1 METSVNVR
9 IKRTVEEVLLANGYL
24 SEIQSNNI
32 ILVGLKNIKAK
43 LIIIEED
50 KKLYFQLDVLPLNE
64 IYEDVN
70 IYKELLLKYNVGTSY
85 PVIKD
90 DDVLNLVIPIIDI
103 SIQNRIEEKI
113 KKSFLLKEESK
124 RLLDLAK
131 KAVEIAIEKDE
142 NEAVEFINEQ
152 I

>member
-50 KKLYFQLDVLPLNE
+50 EKLYFQLDVLPLNE

-70 IYKELLLKYNVGTSY
+70 IYKELLKLNYDIVPLAMAIDATDREDNILIITTTLEVENLDENELMNV
-85 PVIKD
+85 
-90 DDVLNLVIPIIDI
+90 IINFED
-103 SIQNRIEEKI
+103 
-113 KKSFLLKEESK
+113 
-124 RLLDLAK
+124 
-131 KAVEIAIEKDE
+131 AIEKAIVTLKNYYVDDLE
-142 NEAVEFINEQ
+142 LNEGEVSGIY
-152 I
+152 

>member
-50 KKLYFQLDVLPLNE
+50 KKLYFLLDVLPLNE

-70 IYKELLLKYNVGTSY
+70 IYKELLKLNFDIVPLAMAIDPTDREDNILIITTTLEVENLDENELMNV
-85 PVIKD
+85 
-90 DDVLNLVIPIIDI
+90 IINFED
-103 SIQNRIEEKI
+103 
-113 KKSFLLKEESK
+113 
-124 RLLDLAK
+124 
-131 KAVEIAIEKDE
+131 AIEKAIVTLKNYYVDDLE
-142 NEAVEFINEQ
+142 LNEGEVSGIY
-152 I
+152 

>member
-64 IYEDVN
+64 IYEDIN
-70 IYKELLLKYNVGTSY
+70 IYKELLKLNYDIVPLAMAIDATDREDNILIITTTLEVENLDENELMNV
-85 PVIKD
+85 
-90 DDVLNLVIPIIDI
+90 IINFED
-103 SIQNRIEEKI
+103 
-113 KKSFLLKEESK
+113 
-124 RLLDLAK
+124 
-131 KAVEIAIEKDE
+131 AIEKAIVTLKNYYVDDLE
-142 NEAVEFINEQ
+142 LNEGEVSGIY
-152 I
+152 

>member
-1 METSVNVR
+1 METSVIVR

-70 IYKELLLKYNVGTSY
+70 IYKELLKLNYDIVPLAMAIDATDREDNILIITTTLEVENLDENELMNV
-85 PVIKD
+85 
-90 DDVLNLVIPIIDI
+90 IINFED
-103 SIQNRIEEKI
+103 
-113 KKSFLLKEESK
+113 
-124 RLLDLAK
+124 
-131 KAVEIAIEKDE
+131 AIEKAIVTLKNYYVDDLE
-142 NEAVEFINEQ
+142 LNEGEVSGIY
-152 I
+152 

>member
-24 SEIQSNNI
+24 SETQSNNI

-50 KKLYFQLDVLPLNE
+50 MKLYFQLDVLPLNE

-70 IYKELLLKYNVGTSY
+70 IYKELLKLNYDIVPLAMAIDATDREDNILIITTTLEVENLDENELMNV
-85 PVIKD
+85 
-90 DDVLNLVIPIIDI
+90 IINFED
-103 SIQNRIEEKI
+103 
-113 KKSFLLKEESK
+113 
-124 RLLDLAK
+124 
-131 KAVEIAIEKDE
+131 AIEKAIVTLKNYYVDDLE
-142 NEAVEFINEQ
+142 LNEGEVSGIY
-152 I
+152 

>member
-90 DDVLNLVIPIIDI
+90 DDVLNLD
-103 SIQNRIEEKI
+103 R
-113 KKSFLLKEESK
+113 KST
-124 RLLDLAK
+124 RL
-131 KAVEIAIEKDE
+131 
-142 NEAVEFINEQ
+142 NSSHT
-152 I
+152 

>member
-64 IYEDVN
+64 IYEDIN
-70 IYKELLLKYNVGTSY
+70 IYNFNSVS
-85 PVIKD
+85 
-90 DDVLNLVIPIIDI
+90 N
-103 SIQNRIEEKI
+103 
-113 KKSFLLKEESK
+113 
-124 RLLDLAK
+124 
-131 KAVEIAIEKDE
+131 
-142 NEAVEFINEQ
+142 
-152 I
+152 

>member
-9 IKRTVEEVLLANGYL
+9 INRTVEEVLLANEYL

-43 LIIIEED
+43 LIIIEEN

-70 IYKELLLKYNVGTSY
+70 IYKELLKLNYDIVPLAMAIDATDREDNILIITTTLEVENLDENELMNV
-85 PVIKD
+85 
-90 DDVLNLVIPIIDI
+90 IINFED
-103 SIQNRIEEKI
+103 
-113 KKSFLLKEESK
+113 
-124 RLLDLAK
+124 
-131 KAVEIAIEKDE
+131 AIEKAIVTLKNYYVDDLE
-142 NEAVEFINEQ
+142 LNEGEVSGIY
-152 I
+152 

>member
-9 IKRTVEEVLLANGYL
+9 IKRAVEEVLLANGYL

-43 LIIIEED
+43 LIIIEEN

-70 IYKELLLKYNVGTSY
+70 IYKELLKLNYDIVPLAMAIDATDREDNILIITTTLEVENLDENELMNV
-85 PVIKD
+85 
-90 DDVLNLVIPIIDI
+90 IINFED
-103 SIQNRIEEKI
+103 
-113 KKSFLLKEESK
+113 
-124 RLLDLAK
+124 
-131 KAVEIAIEKDE
+131 AIEKAIVTLKNYYVDDLE
-142 NEAVEFINEQ
+142 LNEGEVSGIY
-152 I
+152 

>member
-70 IYKELLLKYNVGTSY
+70 IYKELL
-85 PVIKD
+85 
-90 DDVLNLVIPIIDI
+90 
-103 SIQNRIEEKI
+103 KI
-113 KKSFLLKEESK
+113 
-124 RLLDLAK
+124 RLCSS
-131 KAVEIAIEKDE
+131 
-142 NEAVEFINEQ
+142 
-152 I
+152 

>member
-64 IYEDVN
+64 IYEDIN
-70 IYKELLLKYNVGTSY
+70 IYKELLKLKYDIVPLAMAIDATDREDNILIITTTLEVENLDENELMNV
-85 PVIKD
+85 
-90 DDVLNLVIPIIDI
+90 IINFED
-103 SIQNRIEEKI
+103 
-113 KKSFLLKEESK
+113 
-124 RLLDLAK
+124 
-131 KAVEIAIEKDE
+131 AIEKAIVTLKNYYVDDLE
-142 NEAVEFINEQ
+142 LNEGEVSGIY
-152 I
+152 

>member
-43 LIIIEED
+43 LIIIEEN

-70 IYKELLLKYNVGTSY
+70 IYKELLKL
-85 PVIKD
+85 
-90 DDVLNLVIPIIDI
+90 
-103 SIQNRIEEKI
+103 
-113 KKSFLLKEESK
+113 
-124 RLLDLAK
+124 RLCSS
-131 KAVEIAIEKDE
+131 
-142 NEAVEFINEQ
+142 
-152 I
+152 

>member
-1 METSVNVR
+1 METSVNIR

-70 IYKELLLKYNVGTSY
+70 IYKELLKLNYDIVPLAMAIDATDREDNILIITTTLEVENLDENELMNV
-85 PVIKD
+85 
-90 DDVLNLVIPIIDI
+90 IINFED
-103 SIQNRIEEKI
+103 
-113 KKSFLLKEESK
+113 
-124 RLLDLAK
+124 
-131 KAVEIAIEKDE
+131 AIEKAIVTLKNYYVDDLE
-142 NEAVEFINEQ
+142 LNEGEVSGIY
-152 I
+152 

>member
-43 LIIIEED
+43 LIIIEEN

-70 IYKELLLKYNVGTSY
+70 IYKELLKLNYDIVPLAMAIDETDREDNILIITTTLEVENLDENELMNV
-85 PVIKD
+85 
-90 DDVLNLVIPIIDI
+90 IINFED
-103 SIQNRIEEKI
+103 
-113 KKSFLLKEESK
+113 
-124 RLLDLAK
+124 
-131 KAVEIAIEKDE
+131 AIEKAIVTLKNYYVDDLE
-142 NEAVEFINEQ
+142 LNEGEVSGIY
-152 I
+152 

>member
-43 LIIIEED
+43 LIIIEEN

-64 IYEDVN
+64 IYEDVT
-70 IYKELLLKYNVGTSY
+70 IYKELLKLNYDIVPLAMAIDATDREDNILIITTTLEVENLDENELMNV
-85 PVIKD
+85 
-90 DDVLNLVIPIIDI
+90 IINFED
-103 SIQNRIEEKI
+103 
-113 KKSFLLKEESK
+113 
-124 RLLDLAK
+124 
-131 KAVEIAIEKDE
+131 AIEKAIVTLKNYYVDDLE
-142 NEAVEFINEQ
+142 LNEGEVSGIY
-152 I
+152 

>member
-70 IYKELLLKYNVGTSY
+70 IYKELLKLNYDIDPLAMAIDATDREDNILIITTTLEVENLDENELMNV
-85 PVIKD
+85 
-90 DDVLNLVIPIIDI
+90 IINFED
-103 SIQNRIEEKI
+103 
-113 KKSFLLKEESK
+113 
-124 RLLDLAK
+124 
-131 KAVEIAIEKDE
+131 AIEKAIVTLKNYYVDDLE
-142 NEAVEFINEQ
+142 LNEGEVSGIY
-152 I
+152 

>member
-43 LIIIEED
+43 FIIIEED
-50 KKLYFQLDVLPLNE
+50 KKLSFQLDVLPLNE

-70 IYKELLLKYNVGTSY
+70 IYKELLKLNYDIVPLAMAIDATDREDNILIITTTLEVENLDENELMNV
-85 PVIKD
+85 
-90 DDVLNLVIPIIDI
+90 IINFED
-103 SIQNRIEEKI
+103 
-113 KKSFLLKEESK
+113 
-124 RLLDLAK
+124 
-131 KAVEIAIEKDE
+131 AIEKAIVTLKNYYVDDLE
-142 NEAVEFINEQ
+142 LNEGEVSGIY
-152 I
+152 

>member
-70 IYKELLLKYNVGTSY
+70 IYKELLKLNYDIVPLAMAIDATDREYSILIITTTLEVENLDENELMNV
-85 PVIKD
+85 
-90 DDVLNLVIPIIDI
+90 IINFED
-103 SIQNRIEEKI
+103 
-113 KKSFLLKEESK
+113 
-124 RLLDLAK
+124 
-131 KAVEIAIEKDE
+131 AIEKAIVTLKNYYVDDLE
-142 NEAVEFINEQ
+142 LNEGEVSGIY
-152 I
+152 

>member
-70 IYKELLLKYNVGTSY
+70 IYKELLKL
-85 PVIKD
+85 
-90 DDVLNLVIPIIDI
+90 
-103 SIQNRIEEKI
+103 
-113 KKSFLLKEESK
+113 
-124 RLLDLAK
+124 RLCSS
-131 KAVEIAIEKDE
+131 
-142 NEAVEFINEQ
+142 
-152 I
+152 

>member
-50 KKLYFQLDVLPLNE
+50 KKLYFQLDVFLM
-64 IYEDVN
+64 
-70 IYKELLLKYNVGTSY
+70 KYM
-85 PVIKD
+85 
-90 DDVLNLVIPIIDI
+90 
-103 SIQNRIEEKI
+103 RM
-113 KKSFLLKEESK
+113 
-124 RLLDLAK
+124 
-131 KAVEIAIEKDE
+131 
-142 NEAVEFINEQ
+142 
-152 I
+152 

>member
-50 KKLYFQLDVLPLNE
+50 KKLYFQLDVLPINE

-70 IYKELLLKYNVGTSY
+70 IYKELLKLNYDIVPLAMAIDATDREDNILIITTTLEVENLDENELMNV
-85 PVIKD
+85 
-90 DDVLNLVIPIIDI
+90 IINFED
-103 SIQNRIEEKI
+103 
-113 KKSFLLKEESK
+113 
-124 RLLDLAK
+124 
-131 KAVEIAIEKDE
+131 AIEKAIVTLKNYYVDDLE
-142 NEAVEFINEQ
+142 LNEGEVSGIY
-152 I
+152 

>member
-70 IYKELLLKYNVGTSY
+70 IYKELLKLNYDIVPLAMAIDATDREDNILIITTTLEVENLDENELMNV
-85 PVIKD
+85 
-90 DDVLNLVIPIIDI
+90 IINFED
-103 SIQNRIEEKI
+103 
-113 KKSFLLKEESK
+113 
-124 RLLDLAK
+124 
-131 KAVEIAIEKDE
+131 AIEKAIVTLKNYYVDDLE
-142 NEAVEFINEQ
+142 LNEGEVSGIY
-152 I
+152 

>member
-50 KKLYFQLDVLPLNE
+50 KKLYFQLDV
-64 IYEDVN
+64 
-70 IYKELLLKYNVGTSY
+70 
-85 PVIKD
+85 
-90 DDVLNLVIPIIDI
+90 
-103 SIQNRIEEKI
+103 
-113 KKSFLLKEESK
+113 
-124 RLLDLAK
+124 
-131 KAVEIAIEKDE
+131 
-142 NEAVEFINEQ
+142 
-152 I
+152 

>member
-43 LIIIEED
+43 LIIIEEN

-70 IYKELLLKYNVGTSY
+70 IYKELLK
-85 PVIKD
+85 
-90 DDVLNLVIPIIDI
+90 
-103 SIQNRIEEKI
+103 
-113 KKSFLLKEESK
+113 F
-124 RLLDLAK
+124 RLCSS
-131 KAVEIAIEKDE
+131 
-142 NEAVEFINEQ
+142 
-152 I
+152 